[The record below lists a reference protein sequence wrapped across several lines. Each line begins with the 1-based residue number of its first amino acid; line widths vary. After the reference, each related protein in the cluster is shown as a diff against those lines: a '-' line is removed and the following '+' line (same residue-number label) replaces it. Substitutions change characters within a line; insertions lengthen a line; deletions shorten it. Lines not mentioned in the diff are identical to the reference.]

1 MVKRRRDANGSGAL
15 GNIALLSDGAV
26 EMRHAIRD
34 RISAHVEKAR
44 PRLPHE
50 HLEDEDD
57 GQHVHYHAQR
67 QNQYALNILCV
78 KQALQTHFELLV
90 GSNEN

>member
-1 MVKRRRDANGSGAL
+1 MVKRRRNANGSGAL
-15 GNIALLSDGAV
+15 GNIALFPDGAV
-26 EMRHAIRD
+26 EMRHIIRD
-34 RISAHVEKAR
+34 RIPAHVEKAR
-44 PRLPHE
+44 SRLPHE

-67 QNQYALNILCV
+67 QDQYALNILCV
-78 KQALQTHFELLV
+78 KQALQTHSELLI